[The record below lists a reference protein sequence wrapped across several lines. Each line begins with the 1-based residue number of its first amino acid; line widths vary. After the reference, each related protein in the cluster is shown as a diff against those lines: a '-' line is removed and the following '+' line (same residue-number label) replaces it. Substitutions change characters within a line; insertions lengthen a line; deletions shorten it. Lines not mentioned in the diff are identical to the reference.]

1 MKEEEIHIPD
11 FLKKP
16 RKERMELSK
25 FDKLFDEYEK
35 KFNDNPPTEPSSYS
49 EEEWCEI
56 LEVCIEENV
65 TVDELF
71 RELFEDEYD
80 YDEDDSEWYY

>member
-1 MKEEEIHIPD
+1 M
-11 FLKKP
+11 KP
-16 RKERMELSK
+16 RKERKELSK
-25 FDKLFDEYEK
+25 FAKLVDEYEK

-49 EEEWCEI
+49 NEEWCEI

-71 RELFEDEYD
+71 GEEDG
-80 YDEDDSEWYY
+80 YDEDDEWDY

>member
-11 FLKKP
+11 FLKP
-16 RKERMELSK
+16 RKERKELSK
-25 FDKLFDEYEK
+25 FAKLVDEYEK
-35 KFNDNPPTEPSSYS
+35 KFNDNPPTEPYSYS
-49 EEEWCEI
+49 DEEWCEI

-71 RELFEDEYD
+71 GEEDG
-80 YDEDDSEWYY
+80 YDEDDEWDY